1 MGYPGA
7 YGPVISVGSA
17 GWTGEWSSATWWREG
32 DVTENPV
39 EDGAVYVS
47 DFSSRAVG
55 DQDLDVLA
63 PGSWIVGP
71 YLANGASHPPFGSH
85 SQNGQY
91 YYLGGTSMASP
102 HVAGLVALML
112 QKNAGLKAAQV
123 ESILESTALPILAG
137 SAIVNNGNG
146 QMQTFT
152 WGADATGSGLVQA
165 DAALI
170 AVP

>member
-1 MGYPGA
+1 MVVPGGA
-7 YGPVISVGSA
+7 
-17 GWTGEWSSATWWREG
+17 WWRA
-32 DVTENPV
+32 DIDDPTN
-39 EDGAVYVS
+39 ASQVYVS
-47 DFSSRAVG
+47 DFSSREKAG
-55 DQDLDVLA
+55 QDLDVLA

-71 YLANGASHPPFGSH
+71 YLGNGASHPPFWSH

-102 HVAGLVALML
+102 HVAGLVALL
-112 QKNAGLKAAQV
+112 LEKDPTLTADEV
-123 ESILESTALPILAG
+123 ETVLEATALPIPAG

-152 WGADATGSGLVQA
+152 WGSDATGSGLVQA
-165 DAALI
+165 DGALA